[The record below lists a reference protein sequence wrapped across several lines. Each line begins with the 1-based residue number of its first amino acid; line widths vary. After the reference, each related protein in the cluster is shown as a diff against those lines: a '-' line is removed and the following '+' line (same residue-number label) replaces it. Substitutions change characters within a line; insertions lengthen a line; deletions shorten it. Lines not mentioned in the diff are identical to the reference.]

1 MGMLDTTFQV
11 PEDSPRQP
19 LSWVFEI
26 STFDSLPV
34 TTSRSYRFKEATML
48 RKYLPPL
55 AGLLFVAV
63 PMTLTAQE
71 AQYASPELKA
81 QIKSAMSAAPASISA
96 EATVLDWNMN
106 VLREGTNEWTCLP
119 DRAETPGT
127 DPWCITEAWKDFLN
141 AYVNKTEPAYT
152 EIGFAYMLQGD
163 TPVSN
168 SDPYATEPTGP
179 EDWVTDL
186 GPHLMIVVP
195 DKKLLANIST
205 DHLNGGPWIMWPNT
219 PYAHIM
225 IPLESRGR

>member
-1 MGMLDTTFQV
+1 
-11 PEDSPRQP
+11 
-19 LSWVFEI
+19 
-26 STFDSLPV
+26 
-34 TTSRSYRFKEATML
+34 ML

-71 AQYASPELKA
+71 AEYASPEQKA

-96 EATVLDWNMN
+96 DATVLDWNMN

-127 DPWCITEAWKDFLN
+127 DPWCLTEAWMDFLH
-141 AYVNKTEPAYT
+141 AYVDKTEPTYT

-168 SDPYATEPTGP
+168 SDPYATEATGP
-179 EDWVTDL
+179 EDWVTDV
-186 GPHLMIVVP
+186 GPHLMILVP
-195 DKKLLANIST
+195 DRSLLENIST
-205 DHLNGGPWIMWPNT
+205 DHLNGGPWVMWPDT
-219 PYAHIM
+219 PYAHVM
-225 IPLESRGR
+225 VPTENRWAKKGN